1 MYGWTLREPA
11 GKRSKCQANPSP
23 IGSKGSTGIPLQDFM
38 DKGDLCYLYDTVYI
52 GKSSSIL
59 HEVSRSRLSNSD
71 IGFLCRYACEYY
83 LRWGPEETIQRL
95 SRAVLRIM
103 KLDNLVEDMAVPPE
117 ISPPEKKIYLYFLM
131 YQEYF
136 KKYPKELFVTAIYQ
150 SVLKGHRK
158 EVPRCFFSGGYGAE
172 QNARICLMYALQT
185 IGGCHTARDCARLM
199 SSRQTVPFLKKAKL
213 YHVMERRYK
222 SPELYLRDALVM
234 VGMLDLGELIQIPE
248 KIHSGKGVENERYL

>member
-23 IGSKGSTGIPLQDFM
+23 TGSKGSTGIPLQDFM

-131 YQEYF
+131 YREYF

-158 EVPRCFFSGGYGAE
+158 ECPRCFFSGGYGAE

-185 IGGCHTARDCARLM
+185 IGGCHTARDCTRLM
-199 SSRQTVPFLKKAKL
+199 SSRQAIPFLKKTKL
-213 YHVMERRYK
+213 YHVMKRRYK
-222 SPELYLRDALVM
+222 SPELYLRDALM
-234 VGMLDLGELIQIPE
+234 MAGMLNLGELIQIPE
-248 KIHSGKGVENERYL
+248 KNT